1 MQKEF
6 KMKINT
12 ISNYN
17 YQTQNNTPKS
27 NTKPSFGAKFNL
39 DLDTKLIYDLE
50 SLELD
55 YGIRGFLRG
64 KPLKTAMEKLSNIY
78 TDHTVDF
85 SYEKPIC
92 YGFNYIAGNGVAMSD
107 AKLVATNITTG
118 KTKKIDYNSNTDY
131 PFLEL
136 VKEVISSKNF
146 WNK

>member
-1 MQKEF
+1 
-6 KMKINT
+6 MKINT

-27 NTKPSFGAKFNL
+27 NTKPSFGAKINL

-50 SLELD
+50 SSELD

-64 KPLKTAMEKLSNIY
+64 KPLKTAMEKLHNIY

-136 VKEVISSKNF
+136 VKKVISSKTF

>member
-1 MQKEF
+1 
-6 KMKINT
+6 MKINT

-50 SLELD
+50 TLELD

-92 YGFNYIAGNGVAMSD
+92 YGFNYISGNGVAMSD

-118 KTKKIDYNSNTDY
+118 KTKTIDYNSNTDY

-136 VKEVISSKNF
+136 VKKVISSKNF

>member
-1 MQKEF
+1 
-6 KMKINT
+6 MKINT

-50 SLELD
+50 ALELD

-64 KPLKTAMEKLSNIY
+64 RPVKTAMEKLRNIY
-78 TDHTVDF
+78 TDQTVDF
-85 SYEKPIC
+85 SYKKPVC
-92 YGFNYIAGNGVAMSD
+92 YGFNYISGNGVAMSD
-107 AKLVATNITTG
+107 AKLVAKNITTG
-118 KTKKIDYNSNTDY
+118 KTKTIDYNSNTDY

-136 VKEVISSKNF
+136 VKKVISSKNF